1 MTQERFIKLLNNPE
15 LLATISY
22 EELKTLALTYPYV
35 HNLRY
40 LLAIKAG
47 QDQHPDFTRNLATAS
62 AYSLDRTCLFSLMA
76 PMKMAPQVVA
86 VAEKEEVLE
95 LKPIADVQQQLDVLG
110 PIARSEEK
118 SVEKTNVMAIGFS
131 AEPGSKDAPVLDFT
145 KPNEGK
151 PEMIRTQPAK
161 APMTPKTN
169 SVEEP
174 IPSFNV
180 WLSRFNPPA
189 LASVALTNP
198 GKPTHD
204 PELVKEQRNGAK
216 GSDHQDR
223 NKHESLTPQMLAEKS
238 VTESK
243 SIVSETLAKLYADQG
258 YTEKAIDMYKR
269 LSLAF
274 PDKSAYFA
282 AEIDKLKK

>member
-22 EELKTLALTYPYV
+22 EELKTLALTYPYA

-40 LLAIKAG
+40 LLAVKAG

-62 AYSLDRTCLFSLMA
+62 AYSLDRTCLFALVA
-76 PMKMAPQVVA
+76 PLKLAPQAVL

-95 LKPIADVQQQLDVLG
+95 LKPIADVQQQLEFLG
-110 PIARSEEK
+110 PVPK
-118 SVEKTNVMAIGFS
+118 PTQKTAEASNAMTVDFS
-131 AEPGSKDAPVLDFT
+131 TRLADADTTVRKPALDFSR
-145 KPNEGK
+145 
-151 PEMIRTQPAK
+151 PESQPEADSGSLHIK
-161 APMTPKTN
+161 LP
-169 SVEEP
+169 VEQM
-174 IPSFNV
+174 PSFNA
-180 WLSRFNPPA
+180 WISRFNPPA
-189 LASVALTNP
+189 LVSEAITSSENP
-198 GKPTHD
+198 NPD
-204 PELVKEQRNGAK
+204 PESVPVQENGAD
-216 GSDHQDR
+216 GSETQGQDTV
-223 NKHESLTPQMLAEKS
+223 EALTPQMLAEKS

-243 SIVSETLAKLYADQG
+243 SIISETLAKLYVDQG
-258 YTEKAIDMYKR
+258 YTEKAIDMYER

>member
-62 AYSLDRTCLFSLMA
+62 AYSLDRTCLFTLMA
-76 PMKMAPQVVA
+76 PLKLAPQVV
-86 VAEKEEVLE
+86 VIAEKEEILE
-95 LKPIADVQQQLDVLG
+95 LKPIADVQQQLEYLG
-110 PIARSEEK
+110 PISKSEQRSAEK
-118 SVEKTNVMAIGFS
+118 DNAMAIDF
-131 AEPGSKDAPVLDFT
+131 PSKQVAAGPPVLDFT
-145 KPNEGK
+145 QPDDGKSEMKIKQPEQDSDTPNTK
-151 PEMIRTQPAK
+151 LADLQM
-161 APMTPKTN
+161 
-169 SVEEP
+169 
-174 IPSFNV
+174 PSFNV
-180 WLSRFNPPA
+180 WISRFNPPI
-189 LASVALTNP
+189 LAADVT
-198 GKPTHD
+198 TD
-204 PELVKEQRNGAK
+204 PEKRPLGKVRSEDLQNNEIEDLEQL
-216 GSDHQDR
+216 DQV
-223 NKHESLTPQMLAEKS
+223 EVMTPQMLAEKS

-243 SIVSETLAKLYADQG
+243 SIVSETLAKLYVDQG
-258 YTEKAIDMYKR
+258 YTEKAIDMYER

>member
-62 AYSLDRTCLFSLMA
+62 AYSLDRTCLFTLMA
-76 PMKMAPQVVA
+76 PLKLAPQVV
-86 VAEKEEVLE
+86 VIAEKEEILE
-95 LKPIADVQQQLDVLG
+95 LKPIADVQQQLEYLG
-110 PIARSEEK
+110 PISKSEQRSAEK
-118 SVEKTNVMAIGFS
+118 DNAMAIDF
-131 AEPGSKDAPVLDFT
+131 PSKQVAAGAPVLDFT
-145 KPNEGK
+145 QPDDGKSEMKIKQPEQDSDTPNTK
-151 PEMIRTQPAK
+151 LADLQM
-161 APMTPKTN
+161 
-169 SVEEP
+169 
-174 IPSFNV
+174 PSFNV
-180 WLSRFNPPA
+180 WISRFNPPI
-189 LASVALTNP
+189 LAADVT
-198 GKPTHD
+198 TD
-204 PELVKEQRNGAK
+204 PEKRPLGKVRSEDLQNNEIEEPEQL
-216 GSDHQDR
+216 DQV
-223 NKHESLTPQMLAEKS
+223 EVMTPQMLAEKS

-243 SIVSETLAKLYADQG
+243 SIVSETLAKLYVDQG
-258 YTEKAIDMYKR
+258 YTEKAIDMYER